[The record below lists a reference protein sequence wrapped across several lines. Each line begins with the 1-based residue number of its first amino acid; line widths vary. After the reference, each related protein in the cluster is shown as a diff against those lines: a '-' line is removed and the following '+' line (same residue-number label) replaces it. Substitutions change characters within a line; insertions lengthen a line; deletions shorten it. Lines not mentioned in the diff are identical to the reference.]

1 MKLNQFFELSM
12 VLDTDHFQKI
22 FRMAYNGSGYISK
35 DGEEHIDTSLSSKG
49 ITVFYRDSQYK
60 KKVRLIVN
68 TRLLLEDASDTDKL
82 LRKLDKRIREYFNFK
97 ISVNDFTLSGMNLI
111 ADIDVGSR
119 ANVSDYLKVL
129 RRVGKVKGFSPTS
142 YDGIDENSSF
152 CLSGNSNA
160 IDFLLYDLEQ
170 AVVGHLLDNDVG
182 HKKITSASGHTQG
195 ILRAEVW
202 LTKHQAIRAY
212 TEEEYTAGQI
222 IALSKKCRDVFLD
235 TFTRIIPFGD
245 FYKKDKAAEIVWHE
259 VKDNVVRRKMIRLLT
274 LIPEKKS
281 LYLAQKAMGCR
292 DVKKVM
298 DFFAKINL
306 SPVTISKCHDV
317 KHMEN
322 IYSYFLK

>member
-12 VLDTDHFQKI
+12 VLDSDHFQKI

-82 LRKLDKRIREYFNFK
+82 LQKLDKRIRKYFNFK

-129 RRVGKVKGFSPTS
+129 QRVSKVKGFSPTS
-142 YDGIDENSSF
+142 YDGIDENGSF

-160 IDFLLYDLEQ
+160 IDFLFYDLEQ
-170 AVVGHLLDNDVG
+170 AVVGHLLDNDEG
-182 HKKITSASGHTQG
+182 HKKITSVSGHTQG
-195 ILRAEVW
+195 ILRAEVR
-202 LTKHQAIRAY
+202 LTKPKAVRVY
-212 TEEEYTAGQI
+212 TNAEDTVGQI
-222 IALSKKCRDVFLD
+222 VELIKDWQQIFLD
-235 TFTRIIPFGD
+235 TFARVVPFGD
-245 FYKKDKAAEIVWHE
+245 FYKKDAAVEIIWKE
-259 VKDNVVRRKMIRLLT
+259 VKDAIMRRRMLRLLT

-281 LYLAQKAMGCR
+281 LHLAQKAMNCR
-292 DVKKVM
+292 DVEKVM
-298 DFFAKINL
+298 DAFARINL
-306 SPVTISKCHDV
+306 SPVTISKRHDV
-317 KHMEN
+317 KNLEN
-322 IYSYFLK
+322 LYSYLM

>member
-12 VLDTDHFQKI
+12 VLDSDHFQKI

-60 KKVRLIVN
+60 KKVRLIIN

-82 LRKLDKRIREYFNFK
+82 LQKLDKRIRKYFNFK

-129 RRVGKVKGFSPTS
+129 QRVSKVKGFSPTS
-142 YDGIDENSSF
+142 YDGIDENGSF

-160 IDFLLYDLEQ
+160 IDFLFYDLEQ
-170 AVVGHLLDNDVG
+170 AVVGHLLDNDEG
-182 HKKITSASGHTQG
+182 HKKITSVSGHTQG
-195 ILRAEVW
+195 ILRAEVR
-202 LTKHQAIRAY
+202 LTKPKAVRVY
-212 TEEEYTAGQI
+212 TNAEDTVGQI
-222 IALSKKCRDVFLD
+222 VELIKDRQQIFLD
-235 TFTRIIPFGD
+235 TFARVVPFGD
-245 FYKKDKAAEIVWHE
+245 FYKKDAAVEIIWKE
-259 VKDNVVRRKMIRLLT
+259 VKDAIMRRRMLRLLT

-281 LYLAQKAMGCR
+281 LHLAQKAMNCR
-292 DVKKVM
+292 DVEKVM
-298 DFFAKINL
+298 DAFARINL
-306 SPVTISKCHDV
+306 SPVTISKRHDV
-317 KHMEN
+317 KNLEN
-322 IYSYFLK
+322 LYSYLM

>member
-12 VLDTDHFQKI
+12 VLDSDHFQKI

-68 TRLLLEDASDTDKL
+68 TRLLLDDASDTDKL
-82 LRKLDKRIREYFNFK
+82 LQKLDKRIRKYFNFK

-129 RRVGKVKGFSPTS
+129 QRVSKVKGFSPTS
-142 YDGIDENSSF
+142 YDGIDENGSF

-160 IDFLLYDLEQ
+160 IDFLFYDLEQ
-170 AVVGHLLDNDVG
+170 AVVGHLLDNDEG
-182 HKKITSASGHTQG
+182 HKKITSVSGHTQG
-195 ILRAEVW
+195 ILRAEVR
-202 LTKHQAIRAY
+202 LTKPKAVRVY
-212 TEEEYTAGQI
+212 TNAEDTAGQI
-222 IALSKKCRDVFLD
+222 VELIKDRQQIFLD
-235 TFTRIIPFGD
+235 TFARVVPFGD
-245 FYKKDKAAEIVWHE
+245 FYKKDAAVEIIWKE
-259 VKDNVVRRKMIRLLT
+259 VKDAIMRRRMLRLLT

-281 LYLAQKAMGCR
+281 LHLAQKAMNCR
-292 DVKKVM
+292 DVEKVM
-298 DFFAKINL
+298 DAFAKINL
-306 SPVTISKCHDV
+306 SPVTISKRHDV
-317 KHMEN
+317 KNLEN
-322 IYSYFLK
+322 LYSYLM

>member
-12 VLDTDHFQKI
+12 VLDSDHFQRI
-22 FRMAYNGSGYISK
+22 FRMVYDRAGYLKENGNEYA
-35 DGEEHIDTSLSSKG
+35 DTSLSSKG
-49 ITVFYRDSQYK
+49 IIVVYRDSQYK
-60 KKVRLIVN
+60 KKIRLIIN
-68 TRLLLEDASDTDKL
+68 THLLLDDESNIGKL
-82 LRKLDKRIREYFNFK
+82 PHKLEKRIAEYFNYK
-97 ISVNDFTLSGMNLI
+97 YHLDDFVLSGMSLI
-111 ADIDVGSR
+111 TDIDVGSR
-119 ANVSDYLKVL
+119 NDVLAYLKVL
-129 RRVGKVKGFSPTS
+129 QRVGKVKGFSPTS

-170 AVVGHLLDNDVG
+170 TVVGHLLDNDIG

-195 ILRAEVW
+195 ILRAEVR
-202 LTKHQAIRAY
+202 LTKPQAIRAY

-222 IALSKKCRDVFLD
+222 IELSKKCGDVFLD

-259 VKDNVVRRKMIRLLT
+259 VKDNVMRRKMIRLLT
-274 LIPEKKS
+274 LIPGKKS
-281 LYLAQKAMGCR
+281 LYLAQKAMSCR

-306 SPVTISKCHDV
+306 SPVTISKRHDV
-317 KHMEN
+317 KHLEN

>member
-12 VLDTDHFQKI
+12 VLDSDHFQKI

-68 TRLLLEDASDTDKL
+68 TRLLLDDASDTDKL
-82 LRKLDKRIREYFNFK
+82 LQKLDKRIRKYFNFK

-129 RRVGKVKGFSPTS
+129 QRVSKVKGFSPTS
-142 YDGIDENSSF
+142 YDGIDENGSF

-160 IDFLLYDLEQ
+160 IDFLFYDLEQ
-170 AVVGHLLDNDVG
+170 AVVGHLLDNDEG
-182 HKKITSASGHTQG
+182 HKKITSVSGHTQG
-195 ILRAEVW
+195 ILRAEVR
-202 LTKHQAIRAY
+202 LTKPKAVRVY
-212 TEEEYTAGQI
+212 TNAEDTAGQI
-222 IALSKKCRDVFLD
+222 VELIKDRQQIFLD
-235 TFTRIIPFGD
+235 TFARVVPFGD
-245 FYKKDKAAEIVWHE
+245 FYKKDAAVEIIWKE
-259 VKDNVVRRKMIRLLT
+259 VKDAIMRRRMLRLLT

-281 LYLAQKAMGCR
+281 LHLAQKAMNCR
-292 DVKKVM
+292 DVEKVM
-298 DFFAKINL
+298 DAFARINL
-306 SPVTISKCHDV
+306 SPVTISKRHDV
-317 KHMEN
+317 KNLEN
-322 IYSYFLK
+322 LYSYLM

>member
-12 VLDTDHFQKI
+12 VLDSDHFQRI
-22 FRMAYNGSGYISK
+22 FRMAYDRAGYLKENGDEYA
-35 DGEEHIDTSLSSKG
+35 DTSLSSKG
-49 ITVFYRDSQYK
+49 IIVVYRDSQYK
-60 KKVRLIVN
+60 KKIRLIIN
-68 TRLLLEDASDTDKL
+68 THLLLDDESNIGKL
-82 LRKLDKRIREYFNFK
+82 PHKLEKRIAEYFNYK
-97 ISVNDFTLSGMNLI
+97 YHLDDFVLSGMSLI
-111 ADIDVGSR
+111 TDIDVGSR
-119 ANVSDYLKVL
+119 NDVLAYLKVL
-129 RRVGKVKGFSPTS
+129 QRVGKVKGFSPTS

-170 AVVGHLLDNDVG
+170 TVVGHLLDNDIG

-195 ILRAEVW
+195 ILRAEVR
-202 LTKHQAIRAY
+202 LTKPQAIRAY

-222 IALSKKCRDVFLD
+222 IELSKKCGDVFLD

-259 VKDNVVRRKMIRLLT
+259 VKDNVMRRKMIRLLT
-274 LIPEKKS
+274 LIPGKKS
-281 LYLAQKAMGCR
+281 LYLAQKAMSCR

-306 SPVTISKCHDV
+306 SPVTISKRHDV
-317 KHMEN
+317 KHLEN